1 MDVQI
6 ALVAHAAA
14 TWFLA
19 GLIWVVQRVHYP
31 LFDHV
36 DAGRFV
42 AFEQAH
48 ARRITWIVAPAMGLE
63 LITGA
68 WLPWAV
74 GPGIERS
81 VLLVG
86 AGLIAFLWISTAF
99 IQVPCHARLAHG
111 YDAAAHRRLVRTNS
125 LRTAAWSLRALLV
138 SWLLLRMMGPQAV
151 A

>member
-1 MDVQI
+1 VDVHI

-14 TWFLA
+14 TWFLS
-19 GLIWVVQRVHYP
+19 GLIWVVQLVHYP

-36 DAGRFV
+36 DRGRFV
-42 AFEQAH
+42 EFEQAH

-74 GPGIERS
+74 GPGAERN

-86 AGLIAFLWISTAF
+86 AALIALLWVSTAF
-99 IQVPCHARLAHG
+99 VQVPCHARLASG
-111 YDAAAHRRLVRTNS
+111 YDASAHHRLVWTNG

-138 SWLLLRMMGPQAV
+138 AWLLLHGLGPQV
-151 A
+151 AS